1 MTSSR
6 HQSSDISEPK
16 KKTVISE
23 THESIEIEAA
33 SVERGV
39 LASESCGNEPPVNDN
54 IQVVVTQ
61 LEDSARVADT
71 PKVDSPSKADN
82 VVVPTSSMKFPSSDT
97 SDNVE
102 GDRTPAAFQPVAL
115 TNVNSAHT
123 DDQTPVN
130 RKSVFNINIEYMH
143 LNINKDDQAANRAN
157 NFSPS
162 NDSKMHFLIE
172 DSHSGSKSQSESLE
186 TGAIS
191 PIIQKD
197 LIGFEKSVNHDI
209 EVVLPE
215 SSGMSTPAGNRTGLQ
230 LPNQSFTAPS
240 GASAGSDYLQT
251 RERTGSQKVPTLQIQ
266 EMHNRTVRQ
275 NSAGQGSL

>member
-1 MTSSR
+1 MALTKHITSKFSETHTNTESDNTVATKIVPCPQNIELQVTVPSQPQNLMTSSR

-102 GDRTPAAFQPVAL
+102 GDRTPAAF
-115 TNVNSAHT
+115 
-123 DDQTPVN
+123 
-130 RKSVFNINIEYMH
+130 
-143 LNINKDDQAANRAN
+143 
-157 NFSPS
+157 
-162 NDSKMHFLIE
+162 
-172 DSHSGSKSQSESLE
+172 
-186 TGAIS
+186 
-191 PIIQKD
+191 
-197 LIGFEKSVNHDI
+197 
-209 EVVLPE
+209 
-215 SSGMSTPAGNRTGLQ
+215 
-230 LPNQSFTAPS
+230 
-240 GASAGSDYLQT
+240 
-251 RERTGSQKVPTLQIQ
+251 
-266 EMHNRTVRQ
+266 
-275 NSAGQGSL
+275 